1 MSRVNN
7 CVLITTVVSTED
19 KVAEIA
25 GWKAAFDAFD
35 KESSTDQRLM
45 LVPGLNVSQNQLFFL
60 SYAQVGGTQIEEKI
74 FMYWVMT
81 FLFKILIIDVV
92 FVEYVR

>member
-1 MSRVNN
+1 
-7 CVLITTVVSTED
+7 
-19 KVAEIA
+19 
-25 GWKAAFDAFD
+25 
-35 KESSTDQRLM
+35 M
-45 LVPGLNVSQNQLFFL
+45 LVPGLNVSQNQLLFL

-74 FMYWVMT
+74 FMYWVMA

>member
-1 MSRVNN
+1 
-7 CVLITTVVSTED
+7 
-19 KVAEIA
+19 
-25 GWKAAFDAFD
+25 
-35 KESSTDQRLM
+35 M
-45 LVPGLNVSQNQLFFL
+45 LVPGLNVSQNQLLFL